1 MRSTLNVCMVAGPH
15 QLASCLKMQPD
26 LLDKKKI
33 MVMFMTMMMMMSLI
47 KLIEIWVIDLQK

>member
-26 LLDKKKI
+26 LLDKKNDGD
-33 MVMFMTMMMMMSLI
+33 VHDDDDD
-47 KLIEIWVIDLQK
+47 EVID